1 MLHCMTIL
9 KPRPGAWLPLLIVC
23 TPICGIGIAGL
34 LEDISAWPWSLAAI
48 ALGLG
53 VVGYN
58 ATVRLVLTGHE
69 VQLRR
74 YGWTVWRAP
83 LRGTRLIEGRAGS
96 PAWIPAYVL
105 SRDGEE
111 VGFVLKSWF
120 GARAITQLR
129 EALAS

>member
-1 MLHCMTIL
+1 MLDRMTIL
-9 KPRPGAWLPLLIVC
+9 KPKPSAWVPLLMVGV
-23 TPICGIGIAGL
+23 PICGLGIAGL
-34 LEDISAWPWSLAAI
+34 LEDISGWPWSLGAI
-48 ALGLG
+48 AFGLG

-83 LRGTRLIEGRAGS
+83 LRGTRLVEGRAGS
-96 PAWIPAYVL
+96 PAWIPAYLL
-105 SRDGEE
+105 SRNGEQ

-120 GARAITQLR
+120 DAQAITQLR